1 MSGASRPDPFSHPGA
16 LFSFPTF
23 VLTLLLCR
31 LDDIVNAID
40 DGSKGRRGYSD
51 EPDFSD
57 GGPGGGAAGAA
68 PMSMDEPT
76 DFQVRGHRIP
86 PAAPVATAPAL
97 GEGAER

>member
-1 MSGASRPDPFSHPGA
+1 MLSRRRSLA
-16 LFSFPTF
+16 Q
-23 VLTLLLCR
+23 
-31 LDDIVNAID
+31 
-40 DGSKGRRGYSD
+40 GRRGYSD

-97 GEGAER
+97 GQGAER